1 MTKKHLLRGAIALSI
16 GLLFPSVSNFTPALA
31 GNSID
36 DASSVWVVVNKA
48 RPLSPLKYK
57 PAKLTTVSSAGL
69 NINPYGRKLSA
80 DAGVALVQMAKGMYR
95 AGKGKLVIQ
104 SGYRS
109 YSEQSYVHDRM
120 VKKYGLVKGEH
131 YAARPGFSEHQ
142 TGLAVDVSARS
153 QGCQVR
159 DCFGGTKAGAWL
171 AKNAYKYGFVLRYP
185 KGFTPITGYQ
195 YEPWH
200 FRYVG
205 KELGLD
211 MHTKKIHTLEQ
222 YFKLPAAPKYP

>member
-16 GLLFPSVSNFTPALA
+16 GLLFPSLGNFTPATA
-31 GNSID
+31 ANSVD
-36 DASSVWVVVNKA
+36 DASSLWVVVNKA

-57 PAKLTTVSSAGL
+57 PENLAVVSGAGL
-69 NINPYGRKLSA
+69 NINPYGKKLNKNA
-80 DAGVALVQMAKGMYR
+80 AYALVQVAKAMNR

-104 SGYRS
+104 SAYRS
-109 YSEQSYVHDRM
+109 FSEQVAVHDRM
-120 VKKYGLVKGEH
+120 VSKYGLKKGES

-153 QGCQVR
+153 QGCQIR

-185 KGFTPITGYQ
+185 KGFTSITGYQ
-195 YEPWH
+195 FEPWH

-205 KELGLD
+205 KELALA
-211 MHTKKIHTLEQ
+211 MHNEKIHTLEQ